1 MDANTLLLLTPA
13 LIALAFKGGIF
24 AYARYS
30 GTHNSRTR
38 LYLYFLFALSIQ
50 NLAEISGLYK
60 LNVVGLMPY
69 LEGYVFYAASITVIA
84 FLTHLSFAVAFD
96 QRQRWADIFVRSVY
110 GYGAVLFLLLIATK
124 HIVSDFVPFNYAFG
138 NTITRVP
145 GPLYFL
151 FEIYGIGAFVSIL
164 GALAYGSIRSAS
176 PSSRARS
183 SVLLLAILPMAAIV
197 IVVLFL
203 LHIGIQWANATV
215 IFPLAIT
222 YFLVVTAYAVHH
234 HRLFD
239 IQFYIPWSKVRKRKT
254 AFYDR
259 IRAMISEIA
268 DLVSVKQAMERLAD
282 TLHCPVALVGGP
294 TPVLAASGTARL
306 TALPMDQ
313 LRTIDRIVV
322 ANEIAD
328 SMPDLHASMM
338 RHNVAAVVPFY
349 PHSQNASSWLLL
361 GDAFSDQVYTPLD
374 FRMVEQLFD
383 RMADLFLDKLL
394 TMRAQLAQAHQQI
407 QTLEFRLHN
416 AESNATCLQQKIET
430 LSRENL
436 RLVREQPADS
446 LVAPA
451 QPSRRETTVTF
462 LGRDKQ
468 LLKQLR
474 EHFPQMEQFAGPDS
488 SSFQRK
494 PAPAVALCHI
504 DQHGSDTWQKQ
515 LDIVTEKLRDT
526 ALLFFGD
533 AAKDFAFANR
543 RRLIDTLV
551 EVLPADTT
559 IEALVRK
566 LEALARLRESR
577 ISTLTPEYPL
587 IGAGPAY
594 RETMTEVTRIAGFVD
609 SVCIVSDDAN
619 EANAIGRHMHD
630 IGRNAGAFRVLQ
642 TARLLAREGNALEE
656 LHADLKECVNGTIMV
671 DDIAGLTNEVWERL
685 LLETN
690 DFAQVRLIAR
700 CSTTAAKSPNALFN
714 PLSPLVLRLPT
725 LRERRDDLPLLVHY
739 YTLQFNLQAGEQ
751 RYMSKADLD
760 DLMDQNYPKDLAS
773 LKAAVFECLT
783 RQRQP
788 TSQASASIAS
798 LPTSEHGSD
807 KTLEEHVA
815 DVEKRLIADTLARCD
830 GNKSKTARMLGLKPN
845 TLHYKLERYGLV
857 KRDNS

>member
-1 MDANTLLLLTPA
+1 MEKTLWIVILPA
-13 LIALAFKGGIF
+13 LVALCFKAGIF
-24 AYARYS
+24 IYAR
-30 GTHNSRTR
+30 GARGAVRHNLQTQ
-38 LYLYFLFALSIQ
+38 LYLLALFALSIQ
-50 NLAEISGLYK
+50 NVAEIKHFHAILSRGVLPTFE
-60 LNVVGLMPY
+60 VTI
-69 LEGYVFYAASITVIA
+69 FYAASIA
-84 FLTHLSFAVAFD
+84 ALSLFFHLSLTFANGLLGA
-96 QRQRWADIFVRSVY
+96 ATVRRFY
-110 GYGAVLFLLLIATK
+110 GLGYILCVSLEILLIFTPWLIK
-124 HIVSDFVPFNYAFG
+124 GYETMGHTV
-138 NTITRVP
+138 TRVP

-151 FEIYGIGAFVSIL
+151 FEVY
-164 GALAYGSIRSAS
+164 
-176 PSSRARS
+176 
-183 SVLLLAILPMAAIV
+183 VLLLSAGIV
-197 IVVLFL
+197 AVLVYGATKESNASRRARATTVLFAVVPML
-203 LHIGIQWANATV
+203 LVAVFVVAALHIGMRRFNAA
-215 IFPLAIT
+215 LAMPIATT
-222 YFLVVTAYAVHH
+222 YFLVVTAYAVHQY
-234 HRLFD
+234 RLFD

-254 AFYDR
+254 VFYDR

-328 SMPDLHASMM
+328 SMPDLHASMT

-407 QTLEFRLHN
+407 QTLEFRLQN

-446 LVAPA
+446 LAAPA

-577 ISTLTPEYPL
+577 VSTLTPEYPL

-630 IGRNAGAFRVLQ
+630 IGRNTGAFRVLQ

-788 TSQASASIAS
+788 TSQAPASIAS